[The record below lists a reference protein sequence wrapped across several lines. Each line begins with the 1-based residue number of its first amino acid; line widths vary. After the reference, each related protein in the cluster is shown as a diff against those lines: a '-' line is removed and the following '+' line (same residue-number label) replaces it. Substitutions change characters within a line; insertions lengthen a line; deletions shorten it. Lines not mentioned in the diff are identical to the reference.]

1 MLNVSQH
8 ESMASWL
15 RDVEGITLAAHEIIE
30 SLKTLDHYVSSWGEL
45 QERKVLDVDSPL
57 LIRRGPEYAFW
68 IAAFGDAR
76 GAAVF

>member
-15 RDVEGITLAAHEIIE
+15 RDVEDITLAAHEIIE

-45 QERKVLDVDSPL
+45 QERKALNVDSPL
-57 LIRRGPEYAFW
+57 LIWHGPEYAFW

>member
-1 MLNVSQH
+1 MLNVAQH
-8 ESMASWL
+8 ESMANWL
-15 RDVEGITLAAHEIIE
+15 RDVDGITLAAHEIIE

-76 GAAVF
+76 GAAIF